1 MGVRN
6 GTRGQK
12 GGVSDGTVAAAGAIG
27 VIVPAMKITRI
38 PQRRVGMAAA
48 RRIDA
53 WHLGLELVVQV
64 YRLTR
69 SFPREE
75 LFGLTSQM
83 RRCALSAPSNVAE
96 GVERDTAADRRRFLT
111 DARSSLSELETQLE
125 ASRLLEYITEEQL
138 LETLEL
144 TDHLSRMLTNMK
156 RNIKDRP
163 PEPER

>member
-1 MGVRN
+1 
-6 GTRGQK
+6 
-12 GGVSDGTVAAAGAIG
+12 
-27 VIVPAMKITRI
+27 
-38 PQRRVGMAAA
+38 
-48 RRIDA
+48 
-53 WHLGLELVVQV
+53 
-64 YRLTR
+64 
-69 SFPREE
+69 
-75 LFGLTSQM
+75 M